1 MNSLD
6 FVPYSL
12 CMELLRGWFKLIIH
26 NKTDYKVFMLKYR
39 VKIFLTF
46 FLQRSFKLI
55 RFTQRPWG
63 CKNAKLSN
71 LMYLPRAIWL
81 SGTFLFLIWVEHGFE
96 SPSLTCCKWG
106 KKKKFHIPFG
116 KTIFRKLIDVI
127 CLFGC

>member
-55 RFTQRPWG
+55 KAMRLQECKAIKSNVSAKSHMTQWHFPIFNMSR
-63 CKNAKLSN
+63 
-71 LMYLPRAIWL
+71 
-81 SGTFLFLIWVEHGFE
+81 TWVRIPFPH
-96 SPSLTCCKWG
+96 LLQVG
-106 KKKKFHIPFG
+106 KKKNHIPFG